1 VKSTVTKA
9 EEAIA
14 LFQQGYGC
22 AQVVFTVFAP
32 DFGIDRDTAL
42 RISQGFS
49 GGMSRTDNICGALS
63 GATMV
68 IGLRY
73 GSPRAD
79 DVEAKGKTVAAV
91 GELLQEFK
99 KLHGSVDC
107 TDLLG
112 YNLSDPQQVAE
123 AMKNKVM
130 PARCPGFIRDAVEIL
145 EAMV

>member
-1 VKSTVTKA
+1 MATMTKA
-9 EEAIA
+9 EEAVT
-14 LFQQGYGC
+14 LLQQGFGC
-22 AQVVFTVFAP
+22 AQVVFSVFAP

-49 GGMSRTDNICGALS
+49 AGMSRTDNICGALS
-63 GATMV
+63 GAIMV

-79 DVEAKGKTVAAV
+79 DIEAKNKTFTAVA
-91 GELLQEFK
+91 ELLQKFK
-99 KLHGSVDC
+99 KLHDSVDC

-112 YNLSDPQQVAE
+112 YNLSDQQQLAE

-130 PARCPGFIRDAVEIL
+130 PARCPGFIRDAVAIL

>member
-1 VKSTVTKA
+1 
-9 EEAIA
+9 
-14 LFQQGYGC
+14 
-22 AQVVFTVFAP
+22 
-32 DFGIDRDTAL
+32 
-42 RISQGFS
+42 
-49 GGMSRTDNICGALS
+49 
-63 GATMV
+63 V

-79 DVEAKGKTVAAV
+79 DIEAKNKTFTAVA
-91 GELLQEFK
+91 ELLQKFK
-99 KLHGSVDC
+99 KLHDSVDC

-112 YNLSDPQQVAE
+112 YNLSDQQQLAE